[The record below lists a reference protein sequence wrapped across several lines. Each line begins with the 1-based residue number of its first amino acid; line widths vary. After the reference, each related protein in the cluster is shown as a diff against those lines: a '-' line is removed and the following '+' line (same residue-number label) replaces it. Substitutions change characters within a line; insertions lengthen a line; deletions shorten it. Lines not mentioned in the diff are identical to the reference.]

1 MNSSPKP
8 KTVIALKVQEKTAC
22 CSSCAEA
29 VTPSLPSSSEALP
42 ENVLLA
48 RYRIEKLCCATE
60 ERLIRNRVD
69 GMHGIVRLDFNLL
82 ERELTVVH
90 RLGDPQT
97 ITAALDSL
105 DMGSRLLEVDNRA
118 TPHAPVLNLRQR
130 VLLAISGLGA
140 VGAETAAWLSG
151 QETSPIVLALAAISL
166 LSAGLPTLKK
176 GWIAITNLTLNI
188 HFLMSLA
195 VVGALAI
202 GKWPEAAMVVFL
214 FALAEAIEALS
225 LERARHA
232 IKSLTALAPE
242 TAEVKVGSAGRI
254 GHRRA
259 LRSAAASA
267 CAPVRVSRS
276 TPSSS
281 PVVPR

>member
-90 RLGDPQT
+90 RLPD
-97 ITAALDSL
+97 TAAVVRALTEIGMPPADAQLPAATPGGTAAATLRTDTFRIEKMDCPTEEGLIRKRLGSL
-105 DMGSRLLEVDNRA
+105 DGIDGLDF
-118 TPHAPVLNLRQR
+118 NLMQR
-130 VLLAISGLGA
+130 KLTVQHTLPST
-140 VGAETAAWLSG
+140 ETIVTSFCLPAAC
-151 QETSPIVLALAAISL
+151 
-166 LSAGLPTLKK
+166 
-176 GWIAITNLTLNI
+176 
-188 HFLMSLA
+188 
-195 VVGALAI
+195 
-202 GKWPEAAMVVFL
+202 
-214 FALAEAIEALS
+214 
-225 LERARHA
+225 
-232 IKSLTALAPE
+232 
-242 TAEVKVGSAGRI
+242 
-254 GHRRA
+254 
-259 LRSAAASA
+259 SAAY
-267 CAPVRVSRS
+267 APAAAGSLIV
-276 TPSSS
+276 
-281 PVVPR
+281 

>member
-1 MNSSPKP
+1 MNPSPKP
-8 KTVIALKVQEKTAC
+8 KTVIALKVQEKAAC

-105 DMGSRLLEVDNRA
+105 DMVGTLGAGGKMVALVMDPE
-118 TPHAPVLNLRQR
+118 R
-130 VLLAISGLGA
+130 VVHKVVAGQYMGQSDGRIEAISENRIDLTELVPDGA
-140 VGAETAAWLSG
+140 GGWMERKAQV
-151 QETSPIVLALAAISL
+151 ALDD
-166 LSAGLPTLKK
+166 
-176 GWIAITNLTLNI
+176 
-188 HFLMSLA
+188 
-195 VVGALAI
+195 
-202 GKWPEAAMVVFL
+202 E
-214 FALAEAIEALS
+214 
-225 LERARHA
+225 
-232 IKSLTALAPE
+232 
-242 TAEVKVGSAGRI
+242 
-254 GHRRA
+254 
-259 LRSAAASA
+259 
-267 CAPVRVSRS
+267 
-276 TPSSS
+276 
-281 PVVPR
+281 